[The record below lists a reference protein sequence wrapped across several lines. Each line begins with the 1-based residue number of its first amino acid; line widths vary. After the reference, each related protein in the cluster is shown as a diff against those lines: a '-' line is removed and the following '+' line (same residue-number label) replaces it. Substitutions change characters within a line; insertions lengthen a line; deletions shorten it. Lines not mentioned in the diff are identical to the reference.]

1 MFLQEKLVLLVM
13 SEAEMD
19 ICKNENISFND
30 VIAQKRLVV
39 AHDNNLSSISALVT
53 INEEEVDE
61 LIHETQSILKAFHET
76 INQTETDVID
86 DSLDQIAK
94 LEKENAA
101 VKAELEMMKIMVAE
115 LDETNNALVLATWR
129 ERDTKKKLDQATQQ
143 IIESQSKRIEESIKY
158 AQRIQNSLLRNE
170 PFLRQLFPDSFILF
184 KPKDIVSGDF
194 PFIFSHEN
202 SVYIAVADCTGH
214 GVPGALM
221 SIIGALILNEI
232 VTYEESVTAAE
243 LLDRLHAQIVK
254 TLRQDQED
262 CENERD
268 GMDIGM
274 CKINLETGELEYAG
288 AHRPLYILRENE
300 MLEIEEVKG
309 NKYPIGGVQ
318 YRGREAFLNNLSKLN
333 KGDKIYFFSDGLTDQ
348 FGGDGEEPKKFGAK
362 RVKEIIIN
370 SKEVAMNDQS
380 SIFESKFME
389 WQGEESQLD
398 DVLLIGIQ
406 F

>member
-1 MFLQEKLVLLVM
+1 MIFQEKLVLLLM
-13 SEAEMD
+13 SETEMD
-19 ICKNENISFND
+19 RAKNENLTFND
-30 VIAQKRLVV
+30 VIAQKSLVL
-39 AHDNNLSSISALVT
+39 AKDNNISSISALVS

-61 LIHETQSILKAFHET
+61 LINETQSILKAFHET
-76 INQTETDVID
+76 ITNSENEVVDE
-86 DSLDQIAK
+86 SLDRVTI

-194 PFIFSHEN
+194 PFIFSHDS

-232 VTYEESVTAAE
+232 VTYEKSVTAAH

-300 MLEIEEVKG
+300 MEEVKG
-309 NKYPIGGVQ
+309 NKYPIGGIQ
-318 YRGREAFLNNLSKLN
+318 YRGREAFSNNLSKLN

-362 RVKEIIIN
+362 RVKDIILNNKEIEMVN
-370 SKEVAMNDQS
+370 QSK
-380 SIFESKFME
+380 IFEEKFIE
-389 WQGEESQLD
+389 WQGKEAQLD

>member
-1 MFLQEKLVLLVM
+1 
-13 SEAEMD
+13 
-19 ICKNENISFND
+19 
-30 VIAQKRLVV
+30 
-39 AHDNNLSSISALVT
+39 
-53 INEEEVDE
+53 
-61 LIHETQSILKAFHET
+61 
-76 INQTETDVID
+76 
-86 DSLDQIAK
+86 
-94 LEKENAA
+94 
-101 VKAELEMMKIMVAE
+101 MMKIMVAE